1 MRRLCLLPL
10 LLLLPHYVH
19 SRNIW
24 GVYKSCLSD
33 RPLLTKST
41 TSAVIMSIS
50 DVLCQKLE
58 QSIDIYHHHTSQ
70 QSRVAINNEN
80 SKPSPQLDWH
90 RTRQVAITGF
100 TWSGPISHTWYAILE
115 HLVTIKDK
123 LIGLIIRMILD
134 ACLFSPVAVAGYFIW
149 RTILEGGGSNDI
161 VAKLRDSYLN
171 ALLASFRFWPCA
183 NIINFSLVPVEYR
196 VLYNNMLSLF
206 WNGYLSHI
214 NNIAT
219 KIHIEDEIIK
229 SKAT

>member
-33 RPLLTKST
+33 CPLLTKST
-41 TSAVIMSIS
+41 TSAVIMSIG

-58 QSIDIYHHHTSQ
+58 QSIEYGSQ

-123 LIGLIIRMILD
+123 LIGLIFRMLMD
-134 ACLFSPVAVAGYFIW
+134 AFIFSPVAVAGYFIW
-149 RTILEGGGSNDI
+149 RTILEGGGSKDI
-161 VAKLRDSYLN
+161 VAKLRDSYVN

-196 VLYNNMLSLF
+196 VLYNNILSLF

-214 NNIAT
+214 NSMAKN
-219 KIHIEDEIIK
+219 HIEDEIIK

>member
-1 MRRLCLLPL
+1 MFIQEI
-10 LLLLPHYVH
+10 Y
-19 SRNIW
+19 
-24 GVYKSCLSD
+24 GVFINHVYPIVLY
-33 RPLLTKST
+33 LTKST

-58 QSIDIYHHHTSQ
+58 QSIYVDIHYHTSQ

-80 SKPSPQLDWH
+80 SKTSPQHDWH

-100 TWSGPISHTWYAILE
+100 TLSGPISHTWYAILE

-134 ACLFSPVAVAGYFIW
+134 AFLFSPVAVAGYFIW
-149 RTILEGGGSNDI
+149 RTILEGGGSKDI
-161 VAKLRDSYLN
+161 VAKLRDSYVN

-214 NNIAT
+214 NSMAKN
-219 KIHIEDEIIK
+219 HIEDERK

>member
-10 LLLLPHYVH
+10 LLLLPHVH

-24 GVYKSCLSD
+24 GVYKSCLSN

-58 QSIDIYHHHTSQ
+58 QRWISSQ

-80 SKPSPQLDWH
+80 SKTSRQLDWH

-134 ACLFSPVAVAGYFIW
+134 AFLFSPVAVAGYFTW
-149 RTILEGGGSNDI
+149 RTILEGGRSNDI
-161 VAKLRDSYLN
+161 VAKLRDSYVN

-214 NNIAT
+214 NSMAKN
-219 KIHIEDEIIK
+219 HIEDERK

>member
-1 MRRLCLLPL
+1 MHRLCLLPL
-10 LLLLPHYVH
+10 LLLPLVH
-19 SRNIW
+19 SSNVW
-24 GVYKSCLSD
+24 GVYKSCLSN

-58 QSIDIYHHHTSQ
+58 QSTDLHHPDTCHQ
-70 QSRVAINNEN
+70 QSRQVAINNEN
-80 SKPSPQLDWH
+80 SKTSTQLDWH

-115 HLVTIKDK
+115 HLVTIEDK
-123 LIGLIIRMILD
+123 FIGLILRMLLD
-134 ACLFSPVAVAGYFIW
+134 AFIFSPIAVVGYFIW

-161 VAKLRDSYLN
+161 VAKLRDSYLD
-171 ALLASFRFWPCA
+171 ALIASFRFWPCA
-183 NIINFSLVPVEYR
+183 NIVNFSLVPVEYR

-214 NNIAT
+214 NSIST
-219 KIHIEDEIIK
+219 KHIEDERIK
-229 SKAT
+229 SKES

>member
-10 LLLLPHYVH
+10 LLFLPHVH
-19 SRNIW
+19 SSNNNIW
-24 GVYKSCLSD
+24 GVYKSCLSN

-58 QSIDIYHHHTSQ
+58 QRIDIHHAPQ

-80 SKPSPQLDWH
+80 KTSPQLDWH

-100 TWSGPISHTWYAILE
+100 TWSAPISHIWYAILE

-123 LIGLIIRMILD
+123 LFGLIIRMILD
-134 ACLFSPVAVAGYFIW
+134 AFIFSPIAVVGYFIW
-149 RTILEGGGSNDI
+149 RTILEGGGSSDI
-161 VAKLRDSYLN
+161 VAKLRDSYVN

-183 NIINFSLVPVEYR
+183 NIINFSLVSLEYR
-196 VLYNNMLSLF
+196 VLYNNILSLF

-214 NNIAT
+214 NSIAT
-219 KIHIEDEIIK
+219 KHIEDERII
-229 SKAT
+229 SKES

>member
-1 MRRLCLLPL
+1 MFIQEI
-10 LLLLPHYVH
+10 
-19 SRNIW
+19 S
-24 GVYKSCLSD
+24 GVYKSCLSN

-58 QSIDIYHHHTSQ
+58 QSIDIHHPDTCHQ
-70 QSRVAINNEN
+70 PLRVAINNEN
-80 SKPSPQLDWH
+80 SKTPPQLDWH

-115 HLVTIKDK
+115 HLVTIEDK
-123 LIGLIIRMILD
+123 LVGLILRMLMD
-134 ACLFSPVAVAGYFIW
+134 AFIFSPIAVVGYFIW
-149 RTILEGGGSNDI
+149 RTILEGGGVNDI
-161 VAKLRDSYLN
+161 VAKLRDSYVN
-171 ALLASFRFWPCA
+171 ALLASFRFWPCV

-214 NNIAT
+214 NSIAT
-219 KIHIEDEIIK
+219 KKHIGDDRIM
-229 SKAT
+229 SKVT

>member
-1 MRRLCLLPL
+1 MFIQE
-10 LLLLPHYVH
+10 
-19 SRNIW
+19 IW
-24 GVYKSCLSD
+24 SVYKSCLSD

-58 QSIDIYHHHTSQ
+58 QSIDIHHHASQ

-123 LIGLIIRMILD
+123 LIGLMSRMLMD
-134 ACLFSPVAVAGYFIW
+134 SFLFSPVAVAGYFIW
-149 RTILEGGGSNDI
+149 RTILEGGRSKDI
-161 VAKLRDSYLN
+161 VAKLRDSYVN

-206 WNGYLSHI
+206 WNGYLSHM
-214 NNIAT
+214 NSMAKN
-219 KIHIEDEIIK
+219 HIEDERM
-229 SKAT
+229 S